1 MSKDKYHHG
10 DLKETLIKNGIKL
23 LNEGGTANFS
33 MRKLAARC
41 NVSHA
46 APYKHFKS
54 KEEIIDEV
62 MKYVLQELEGSLS
75 DIAEQYK
82 DNPQRLTVELGKQ
95 YVKFM
100 VKNPDYL
107 KLLFLSEFETK
118 IMIKEGNIESEF
130 NAFNILK
137 VNATKAFKMCGIKEE
152 DYTRNIIAM
161 WAMVHGIA
169 IMIANKTIIY
179 DGDVEKLAEDILI
192 HNMKF

>member
-107 KLLFLSEFETK
+107 KLLFLSEFEAK

-137 VNATKAFKMCGIKEE
+137 VNAIKAFKMCGIKEE

>member
-137 VNATKAFKMCGIKEE
+137 VNAIKAFKMCGIKEE